1 MSLVYGRRTALSLD
15 LGGWIKQVVAPVFA
29 SGATAYFKVS
39 DDQYYSKVNTIIKL
53 VNYSN
58 LSSKRARPEL
68 LAQYNNLSADLIAE

>member
-29 SGATAYFKVS
+29 PGATAYFKVS
-39 DDQYYSKVNTIIKL
+39 DNRYYPKMNIIIQRMS
-53 VNYSN
+53 YSN
-58 LSSKRARPEL
+58 LSSTRARPEL